1 LGRDDLGRLAP
12 GAKADITVFSLRGL
26 HLGPL
31 FDPLKNLLLAGRGDD
46 CIASYI
52 DGRCVMQGGQVQ
64 GVDYPALQ
72 RQAQRQF
79 EKLMRSHSERAFGQP
94 DWRGLFQPAIPFADD
109 YSAQVPLSTIDPLL

>member
-1 LGRDDLGRLAP
+1 MTISAVWHRGPRPTSR
-12 GAKADITVFSLRGL
+12 VFSLRGL

-31 FDPLKNLLLAGRGDD
+31 FDPLKNLVLAGRGDD

-52 DGRCVMQGGQVQ
+52 DGRCVMQDGQVQ

-79 EKLMRSHSERAFGQP
+79 EKLMRSHSDRAFGQP
-94 DWRGLFQPAIPFADD
+94 DWKTPVQTGHPVRRRLQRTGA
-109 YSAQVPLSTIDPLL
+109 V